1 MRHTPPTLQVDE
13 FTVDRRNLPLIQTKS
28 IGKPFFILAEV
39 IEVGILEVLQAWLTE
54 INEFAQQNVVIM
66 LLGNKAD
73 ATHERVVKREEGE
86 KLAKEYGVPFME
98 TSAKSGLNV
107 ELSFTAV
114 AKDLKHREMK
124 EPNEPKFQ
132 LQEFVNKEMKG
143 VGCCRS

>member
-1 MRHTPPTLQVDE
+1 M
-13 FTVDRRNLPLIQTKS
+13 NLAVSYQDVFSLCLGFFLIPVEPLLGLI
-28 IGKPFFILAEV
+28 A
-39 IEVGILEVLQAWLTE
+39 VGPSLSSLRAVLFLQAWLTE